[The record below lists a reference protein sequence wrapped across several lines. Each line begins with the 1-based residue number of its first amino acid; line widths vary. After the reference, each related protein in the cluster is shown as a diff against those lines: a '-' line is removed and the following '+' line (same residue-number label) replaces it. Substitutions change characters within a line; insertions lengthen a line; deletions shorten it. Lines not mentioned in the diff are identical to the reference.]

1 MNWHNELQT
10 LSEHVAE
17 SPKTVA
23 IASSFSTAA
32 GLLTVAQILTGF
44 AAGLAVFAGLAC
56 TLVLIRL
63 NLLKIRN
70 EQMTLQLLRKR
81 AAENGVDLEED

>member
-1 MNWHNELQT
+1 MNWNSELTT
-10 LSEHVAE
+10 LAERVAE

-23 IASSFSTAA
+23 VASSFSTAA
-32 GLLTVAQILTGF
+32 GLLTVAQVLTGL

-70 EQMTLQLLRKR
+70 EQITLQMLRQK
-81 AAENGVDLEED
+81 AASSGVDLTEE